1 MVVRTLVLLVGFV
14 LPAGSI
20 VCSIGSADEPPD
32 RLVIATW
39 NLEWFFDDHT
49 GDNYQPLPKQQAAP
63 SAADWEWKLAGV
75 ANVIAQIKP
84 TILALQE
91 VENRRVLFYLT
102 RKLKTEHGLDYTVA
116 FVEGDDYFTEQ
127 DVAVLAQS
135 GLVGF
140 GCKRQTREMFD
151 SREFYNVSK
160 HIFCSFEWT
169 AADTT
174 LELMLVNVHFRAMPD
189 AAPIRQ
195 RQSRLIRRWI
205 DDTIRAGRHVV
216 VLGDIN
222 TEETYETATADG
234 DIGILRGLSTPRA
247 GDDLAD
253 LFQFHQGQWKE
264 THLIHKQFDHIL
276 VTPSLL
282 KPPPQGAGFAFDR
295 VEIRR
300 DLVIR
305 GAGQDK
311 EHQDEYWK
319 IPAAERD
326 VSDHYPVV
334 AEFSLRR

>member
-1 MVVRTLVLLVGFV
+1 MVARTVILLAGFM
-14 LPAGSI
+14 A
-20 VCSIGSADEPPD
+20 CSIGSADELPE
-32 RLVIATW
+32 RLIVATW

-75 ANVIAQIKP
+75 AKVIAEIKP

-102 RKLKTEHGLDYTVA
+102 RKLKTDYGLDYSVA
-116 FVEGDDYFTEQ
+116 FIEGDDYFTEQ

-140 GCKRQTREMFD
+140 SFKRQTREMFD
-151 SREFYNVSK
+151 SQQFYNVSK

-169 AADTT
+169 TGDKKQ
-174 LELMLVNVHFRAMPD
+174 ELLLVNVHLRAMPD
-189 AAPIRQ
+189 AAAIRK
-195 RQSRLIRRWI
+195 RQCRLLRHWI
-205 DDTIRAGRHVV
+205 DDTVQAGRHVI
-216 VLGDIN
+216 VLGDVN
-222 TEETYETATADG
+222 TDETFETTTKEG
-234 DIGILRGLSTPRA
+234 DIGMLRGLDTTA
-247 GDDLAD
+247 TTDDLTD
-253 LFQFHQGQWKE
+253 LFQFYQGASKE

-276 VTPSLL
+276 VTPTLL
-282 KPPPQGAGFAFDR
+282 KAHSRGPSFVFKHVD
-295 VEIRR
+295 VRR

-326 VSDHYPVV
+326 ISDHYPVV
-334 AEFSLRR
+334 AEFSLR